1 MPGNDHVGEEDDDDG
16 KVGDDVGHDI
26 GDDDDYNYNA
36 CQLFRRKGRK
46 DVPQKFPLQSF
57 HNLVITVMA
66 MSIAMM
72 TMIITVM
79 AMVITMVIMTIT
91 MMAMINLVI
100 AVTLMFKA
108 NPNESVEDGDGKG
121 GFY

>member
-1 MPGNDHVGEEDDDDG
+1 MPGNYHVGEEDDDDG
-16 KVGDDVGHDI
+16 KVGDDVGHDS
-26 GDDDDYNYNA
+26 GDDDDYNFNA

-46 DVPQKFPLQSF
+46 DVPQKFPRQSF

-79 AMVITMVIMTIT
+79 AMIII

-108 NPNESVEDGDGKG
+108 NPNESVEDVDGKG

>member
-1 MPGNDHVGEEDDDDG
+1 MPGKYHVGEEDDDDG
-16 KVGDDVGHDI
+16 KVGDDVGHDS
-26 GDDDDYNYNA
+26 GDDDDYNFNA

-46 DVPQKFPLQSF
+46 DVPQKFPRQSF

-66 MSIAMM
+66 MSIA
-72 TMIITVM
+72 
-79 AMVITMVIMTIT
+79 MVIMTIT

>member
-16 KVGDDVGHDI
+16 KVGDNVGHDI

-66 MSIAMM
+66 MSIAM
-72 TMIITVM
+72 
-79 AMVITMVIMTIT
+79 VIMTIT

-121 GFY
+121 GFH

>member
-1 MPGNDHVGEEDDDDG
+1 MPANDHVGEEDDDDG
-16 KVGDDVGHDI
+16 KFGDDVGHDI

-46 DVPQKFPLQSF
+46 DVPQKFQQQSF

-79 AMVITMVIMTIT
+79 AMIII

-100 AVTLMFKA
+100 AVALVFREASKTNFR
-108 NPNESVEDGDGKG
+108 
-121 GFY
+121 